1 MSSIDSACGIAS
13 NRNGPTIDPANVRA
27 PPTTTMVNSNI
38 EESRSND
45 DGSMKLRNVAYIP
58 PAMPANAPANAA
70 ADTFARNTFLPAAAT
85 ASSSS
90 RIARSSRPNGA
101 RMISQ
106 KQPHAS
112 SNPHKHSAISW
123 NVLLNSYPN
132 TSGGGMPGRPLAP
145 PVPAVQLVN
154 TAVASNWMPNDVT
167 TK

>member
-1 MSSIDSACGIAS
+1 
-13 NRNGPTIDPANVRA
+13 
-27 PPTTTMVNSNI
+27 
-38 EESRSND
+38 
-45 DGSMKLRNVAYIP
+45 MKLRNVAYSP

-70 ADTFARNTFLPAAAT
+70 ADTLARSTFLPAAAT

-106 KQPHAS
+106 KQPGSAS
-112 SNPHKHSAISW
+112 SNPAQAQRHQLERA
-123 NVLLNSYPN
+123 LQLRMPN
-132 TSGGGMPGRPLAP
+132 RSGGGMPGRPLAP